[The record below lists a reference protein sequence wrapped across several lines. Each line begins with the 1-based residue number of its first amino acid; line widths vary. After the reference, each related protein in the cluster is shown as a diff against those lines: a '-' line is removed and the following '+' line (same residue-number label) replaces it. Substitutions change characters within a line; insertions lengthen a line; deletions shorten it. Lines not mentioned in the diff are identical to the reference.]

1 MLPVLILQISI
12 KNLEL
17 TQLTNHFLKVGPVL
31 IYSIFN
37 IYYMLLK
44 YSLLKYFFFS
54 SFYILLLSV
63 IFDFKKITKM
73 FGILNYL

>member
-1 MLPVLILQISI
+1 MLTTLILQISI

-37 IYYMLLK
+37 IYYI
-44 YSLLKYFFFS
+44 LLKYFFFS

>member
-1 MLPVLILQISI
+1 MLTTLILQISI

-17 TQLTNHFLKVGPVL
+17 TQLINHFLKVGPVL

-37 IYYMLLK
+37 IYYM
-44 YSLLKYFFFS
+44 LLKYFFFS

>member
-1 MLPVLILQISI
+1 MLTTLILQISI

-17 TQLTNHFLKVGPVL
+17 TQLTNHFFKVGPVL

-44 YSLLKYFFFS
+44 YFFLF